1 VDVPP
6 CVGCVGAGD
15 RSVRPMTNESEAVAT
30 SVGYSIDG
38 AGVASIVLDDGKANA
53 LSHAV
58 LEGLEDA
65 LDRAERDSAR
75 ALTLVGRPG
84 KFSAGFDL
92 SVMTSGP
99 EQARDLLGRGAE
111 LGLRLCEFPAPVI
124 FGVTG
129 HALAMGGILLCC
141 ADVRIGA
148 QGNFKL
154 GLPEVR
160 IGMPVPAFA
169 VELCR
174 DRLSPRW
181 YTRSIQLAHS
191 LSPDEALDAGFL
203 DELVEPEEVA
213 SRTADVAAEL
223 AGAVHPGPFRATRRT
238 VRGELVTSLRAALDE
253 DLAAFSVSEA

>member
-1 VDVPP
+1 
-6 CVGCVGAGD
+6 
-15 RSVRPMTNESEAVAT
+15 MTNDSGAPTAPA
-30 SVGYSIDG
+30 SVGYSIDDV
-38 AGVASIVLDDGKANA
+38 GVASVVLDDGKANA

-58 LEGLEDA
+58 LEGLEGA
-65 LDRAERDSAR
+65 LDRAEHDSAR
-75 ALTLVGRPG
+75 ALTLSGRPG
-84 KFSAGFDL
+84 RFSAGFDL

-99 EQARDLLGRGAE
+99 EQARELLGRGAE
-111 LGLRLCEFPAPVI
+111 LGLRLCEFPAPVV

-148 QGNFKL
+148 RGAFKL

-203 DELVEPEEVA
+203 DELVEPDEVTG
-213 SRTADVAAEL
+213 RAAEIAGEL
-223 AGAVHPGPFRATRRT
+223 AEAVHPGPFRVTRRT
-238 VRGELVTSLRAALDE
+238 VRGDLVTGLRAALEE
-253 DLAAFSVSEA
+253 DLAAFSVSQG